1 MRKTGTKRGKKERKV
16 LHTGVINGL
25 RRIDGGIEVGQ
36 KAPAAHLLGVHINLE
51 GVVLM
56 DVECVVVHPV
66 VAHPSGL
73 RRIDEVFLLILLG
86 QRIQMSE
93 DKLDLL
99 K

>member
-1 MRKTGTKRGKKERKV
+1 MRKAGTKRGKKEKV
-16 LHTGVINGL
+16 LHTRVINGL
-25 RRIDGGIEVGQ
+25 RRIDGRIEIGQ

-51 GVVLM
+51 GAVLVN
-56 DVECVVVHPV
+56 VECVVVHPV

-73 RRIDEVFLLILLG
+73 RRIDEVFLLIPLS
-86 QRIQMSE
+86 QRIQVSE